1 MNKKYLDNLKTAAK
15 KYIEIYDIEKVAE
28 YVHEHCKEEEK
39 ELLRQADMILNQT
52 FIFQDK
58 WDMEPCNIPYT
69 LTMDTWLE
77 SPNGDEEWVFMLN
90 RHDFLYKLWYAYL
103 LTGKSEYANKLRFYM
118 FDWIEKNPITLKG
131 TDATRTIDTGIRCMN
146 WCGLILPMYAKGI
159 VDDEEVMVLLRS
171 MGAQFENLCS
181 RYIDKYSL
189 SNWGVLQTTAMCAA
203 YAWYRDFLPE
213 DIEYWAWN
221 ELATQ
226 MDLQILED
234 GAHWEQSAMYHVE
247 VLNTCVKL
255 LVHLKNAATVGIEL
269 SDAAKLAIHEVETWN
284 DLKEASAGPGEGI
297 SRMEA
302 GWLTSAVR
310 VLSRHVLYTAEPNWK
325 QLPQCDSDVTDIKD
339 VMVRA
344 TVLLRGSGIYR
355 FAAGESM
362 DMDSLLLLGAEGI
375 ECFHETKPQI
385 PQHLS
390 WNCADAGNIFFRTK
404 WNDDAHFTWVK
415 SSTLGSGH
423 GHADQTHLNITYQG
437 KPFLVDSG
445 RYTYR
450 EDEPLRM
457 ELKSPKAHNVCVID
471 DESGGEADTSWT
483 MASYGEVMKNYFKEN
498 EKLHYIEMPFYGIL
512 KDGTS
517 YVITRKVLVADEGVW
532 LSIQDITCEGEHVVK
547 EYLHLDDKVNV
558 TPDLEGCILDNDSVV
573 MKVHAGDGEL
583 ILEEGVIS
591 KKYNELVKA
600 PVLVKN
606 TVMKDRMTNCMLFAG
621 ENISVERAKVYQV
634 GKNVEMPEDV
644 ITAWDICISGSRKY
658 TFIVWNRET
667 YRGGKMYI
675 CHGIPVYG
683 KAVVL
688 HWEEGQCKRI
698 RLKT

>member
-1 MNKKYLDNLKTAAK
+1 MYKKYLDHLKTAAA
-15 KYIEIYDIEKVAE
+15 KYMEIYNIEKVAE

-39 ELLRQADMILNQT
+39 ELLRQADMLLDQT

-58 WDMEPCNIPYT
+58 WDMEPCNIPYKMS
-69 LTMDTWLE
+69 MDTWVE

-103 LTGKSEYANKLRFYM
+103 LTGKEDYTAKLRWYM
-118 FDWIEKNPITLKG
+118 FHWIEKNPITLEG

-159 VDDEEVMVLLRS
+159 MNDDEVMILLQS
-171 MGAQFENLCS
+171 MGEQFKNLRS

-203 YAWYRDFLPE
+203 YAWYRDFLPA
-213 DIEYWAWN
+213 DIEHWAWE

-226 MDLQILED
+226 LDLQILED

-255 LVHLKNAATVGIEL
+255 LVHLRNAATAGMIL
-269 SDAAKLAIHEVETWN
+269 SDTAKCALHETESW
-284 DLKEASAGPGEGI
+284 DDAKEACAGPGEGL
-297 SRMEA
+297 RRKEA

-310 VLSRHVLYTAEPNWK
+310 VLSRHVLYTADPDWK

-344 TVLLRGSGIYR
+344 TVLLSGSGIYR
-355 FAAGESM
+355 FASGESM

-375 ECFHETKPQI
+375 DCFHATKPYI
-385 PQHLS
+385 PEYLS

-404 WNDDAHFTWVK
+404 WGDSADFTWVK
-415 SSTLGSGH
+415 NSTLGSGH

-471 DESGGEADTSWT
+471 GESGGEADTSWT
-483 MASYGEVMKNYFKEN
+483 MVSYGEVMKNYFRESG
-498 EKLHYIEMPFYGIL
+498 EIRYIEMPFYGVL
-512 KDGTS
+512 KDSTP
-517 YVITRKVLVADEGVW
+517 YVLIRKIVTADDGVW
-532 LSIQDITCEGEHVVK
+532 LSVQDITCKGEHVVK
-547 EYLHLDDKVNV
+547 EYLHLDDQVHVK
-558 TPDLEGCILDNDSVV
+558 PDTAGCILENGPVV
-573 MKVHAGDGEL
+573 MKVHAGDGVLTMED
-583 ILEEGVIS
+583 GVIS
-591 KKYNELVKA
+591 KKYNELLKA

-606 TVMKDRMTNCMLFAG
+606 TVMKERMTNCMLFTGDKVSAK
-621 ENISVERAKVYQV
+621 RAEVYQV
-634 GKNVEMPEDV
+634 GKSVPVSEEV
-644 ITAWDICISGSRKY
+644 VTAWDISVSGEKKY

-667 YRGGKMYI
+667 YRGGKMYL
-675 CHGIPVYG
+675 CHDIPVYG
-683 KAVVL
+683 KAVIL
-688 HWEEGQCKRI
+688 RWENGQCERI